1 MWGGEC
7 TEEEAASGRYL
18 SIISPSCLGR
28 GGGAQALLEEIG
40 VRGQRICS
48 HQHPKMPAYCTAAQ
62 LAALTSSLGSVKL
75 GRTAS
80 AKARGA
86 QFPASGPKYSKY
98 Y

>member
-1 MWGGEC
+1 MWGG
-7 TEEEAASGRYL
+7 GVYRRGGGKQPL
-18 SIISPSCLGR
+18 SLNNLTLLSWQ

-62 LAALTSSLGSVKL
+62 LAALTSSLGSEKL

-86 QFPASGPKYSKY
+86 QFPASGPK
-98 Y
+98 